1 MIYIIIYSRIAVEVF
16 GRHLGVVDTILS
28 TTLSFLLKMCYN
40 LVYYFFIPV
49 LIKDSLYIA
58 TRKQIRWTNVKE
70 EKMNKIIMKIVALV
84 CVTVLAG
91 LIVLL
96 TKDILAALILE
107 IIVLYYCFKDIN
119 KD

>member
-1 MIYIIIYSRIAVEVF
+1 MEVF

-49 LIKDSLYIA
+49 LIKSSLNKWNLVTYF
-58 TRKQIRWTNVKE
+58 RKPIGKE
-70 EKMNKIIMKIVALV
+70 EKMNKTSTKIVALI

-91 LIVLL
+91 LIVWL
-96 TKDILAALILE
+96 TQDILSAFVLE
-107 IIVLYYCFKDIN
+107 TIVIYYCFKDIN

>member
-1 MIYIIIYSRIAVEVF
+1 MEVF

-70 EKMNKIIMKIVALV
+70 EKMNKTSTKIVALI

-91 LIVLL
+91 LIVWL
-96 TKDILAALILE
+96 TQDILSAFVLE
-107 IIVLYYCFKDIN
+107 TIVIYYCFKDIN

>member
-1 MIYIIIYSRIAVEVF
+1 
-16 GRHLGVVDTILS
+16 
-28 TTLSFLLKMCYN
+28 MCYN

-49 LIKDSLYIA
+49 LIKGSLYKA

-84 CVTVLAG
+84 CVTALAG

-107 IIVLYYCFKDIN
+107 IIVIYYCFNDIN

>member
-1 MIYIIIYSRIAVEVF
+1 MEVF

-28 TTLSFLLKMCYN
+28 TTLSFLL
-40 LVYYFFIPV
+40 
-49 LIKDSLYIA
+49 
-58 TRKQIRWTNVKE
+58 
-70 EKMNKIIMKIVALV
+70 KMNKIIMKIVALV

-96 TKDILAALILE
+96 TKDILEALILE
-107 IIVLYYCFKDIN
+107 IIVLYCCFKDIN

>member
-1 MIYIIIYSRIAVEVF
+1 MEVF
-16 GRHLGVVDTILS
+16 GQHLRVVNTLLS
-28 TTLSFLLKMCYN
+28 TTLSFSLKMCYN

-49 LIKDSLYIA
+49 LIKGSLYKA
-58 TRKQIRWTNVKE
+58 TRRQIRWTNVKE

-84 CVTVLAG
+84 CVTALTG
-91 LIVLL
+91 LIVWL

-107 IIVLYYCFKDIN
+107 IIVIYYCFKDIN

>member
-1 MIYIIIYSRIAVEVF
+1 
-16 GRHLGVVDTILS
+16 
-28 TTLSFLLKMCYN
+28 
-40 LVYYFFIPV
+40 
-49 LIKDSLYIA
+49 
-58 TRKQIRWTNVKE
+58 
-70 EKMNKIIMKIVALV
+70 MNKIIMKIVALV

>member
-1 MIYIIIYSRIAVEVF
+1 MEVF

-49 LIKDSLYIA
+49 LIKGSLYKA

-84 CVTVLAG
+84 CVTALAG
-91 LIVLL
+91 LIVWS

-107 IIVLYYCFKDIN
+107 IIVIYYCFKDIN

>member
-1 MIYIIIYSRIAVEVF
+1 
-16 GRHLGVVDTILS
+16 
-28 TTLSFLLKMCYN
+28 
-40 LVYYFFIPV
+40 
-49 LIKDSLYIA
+49 
-58 TRKQIRWTNVKE
+58 
-70 EKMNKIIMKIVALV
+70 MNKIIMKIVALV

-96 TKDILAALILE
+96 TKDILASLILE

>member
-1 MIYIIIYSRIAVEVF
+1 MIYIIIYLRIAVEVF

-49 LIKDSLYIA
+49 LIKGSLYKA

-70 EKMNKIIMKIVALV
+70 EKNESNQYKNSCTNMCNSVGRTNSLV
-84 CVTVLAG
+84 DAG
-91 LIVLL
+91 YFISLCIRNNSNILL
-96 TKDILAALILE
+96 
-107 IIVLYYCFKDIN
+107 F
-119 KD
+119 

>member
-1 MIYIIIYSRIAVEVF
+1 MEVF

-49 LIKDSLYIA
+49 LIKGSLYKA

-84 CVTVLAG
+84 CVTALAG

-96 TKDILAALILE
+96 TNDFLTALIL
-107 IIVLYYCFKDIN
+107 IILIVVAIVVYYTFMDIHKD
-119 KD
+119 

>member
-1 MIYIIIYSRIAVEVF
+1 MEVF

-28 TTLSFLLKMCYN
+28 TTLSFSLKMCYN

-49 LIKDSLYIA
+49 LIKGSLYKA
-58 TRKQIRWTNVKE
+58 TRKLIRWTNVKE

-84 CVTVLAG
+84 CVTALAG

-107 IIVLYYCFKDIN
+107 IIVIYYCFKDIN

>member
-1 MIYIIIYSRIAVEVF
+1 MIYIIIYLRIAVEVF

-49 LIKDSLYIA
+49 LIKGSLYKA

-70 EKMNKIIMKIVALV
+70 EKMNKTSTKIVALI

-91 LIVLL
+91 LIVWL
-96 TKDILAALILE
+96 TQDILSAFVLE
-107 IIVLYYCFKDIN
+107 TIVIYYCFKDIN